1 MVPSSCRERILEL
14 LHGCHLGIV
23 RMKQMARR
31 YVYWRGMDDDVERFV
46 RGCRACSVT
55 ARAVTKE
62 FTRWPSV
69 NRPFERL
76 HLDFC
81 HIAGKTLL
89 VIVDA
94 YSKWIDV
101 KVMRSTDAQSVI
113 DVLVALFLVFGYCDS
128 IVSDNGPP
136 FGSEMFG
143 SWAKWLGIKLI
154 KSPSYNPES
163 NGQAE

>member
-46 RGCRACSVT
+46 RGCRACNVT
-55 ARAVTKE
+55 ARTVTK
-62 FTRWPSV
+62 
-69 NRPFERL
+69 
-76 HLDFC
+76 
-81 HIAGKTLL
+81 K
-89 VIVDA
+89 
-94 YSKWIDV
+94 K